1 MPRMPNAT
9 CQAVRAPL
17 CGAAVRRTL
26 VLSFLTMGDFEDIYA
41 ESGTH
46 DDAGD
51 FLGGDE
57 KSSGKQ
63 DDDIFGAIGGTE
75 DGSAAGGGGGGGDS
89 AGGNDDDDDD
99 DDDDGVD
106 ISFSEAP
113 SGNNARSSGPVPV
126 SKHPLLV
133 VVFISQLNCRPGR
146 SGSFCW
152 TERGY
157 SRHGSSRSSSRSRDR
172 CKTGRADKY
181 QPRWGR
187 GWGRRAISCERWS
200 GNHGQPIVSRDAA
213 QCVRL

>member
-1 MPRMPNAT
+1 MIDSVPILTTLMTLNLSDHSEALEWSVCACLECPLPHARQ
-9 CQAVRAPL
+9 CVRRCAAPL
-17 CGAAVRRTL
+17 CDEPW

-126 SKHPLLV
+126 SKHPRLV

-146 SGSFCW
+146 SGSF
-152 TERGY
+152 
-157 SRHGSSRSSSRSRDR
+157 
-172 CKTGRADKY
+172 
-181 QPRWGR
+181 
-187 GWGRRAISCERWS
+187 
-200 GNHGQPIVSRDAA
+200 
-213 QCVRL
+213 